1 VVLPYKNNKT
11 KDKVSKDRIKISFNF
26 TTRWAIF
33 IAFVAVCAI
42 TGISNDVKEFIYYQ
56 F

>member
-1 VVLPYKNNKT
+1 MVLPYKNYIA
-11 KDKVSKDRIKISFNF
+11 KDKVNKDRIKISFNF
-26 TTRWAIF
+26 STRWAIF